1 MQYMVWRD
9 ILKAQSWCIS
19 PIMVVRLR
27 KDYIYIWVYKQ
38 CNRYETYDTFFFFF
52 LFLLIMILKFVNI
65 WFIKKY

>member
-38 CNRYETYDTFFFFF
+38 CNRYETYDTFFF
-52 LFLLIMILKFVNI
+52 LFSFFVNNDFKI
-65 WFIKKY
+65 S